1 MDKGDREEYEAAIA
15 KAFIETSRGERFL
28 EVARTRES
36 GLKRN
41 LTPRE
46 LKQQSKYSA
55 MMATLESWF
64 DPRCENLAITAHDQH
79 SEARSKLSK
88 LSRPT
93 DCCVMSG
100 DHRIDGPAGRA
111 PRVAVAWECRP
122 TVAPERPTLSRFES

>member
-64 DPRCENLAITAHDQH
+64 DPRCEDLEITAHDKH
-79 SEARSKLSK
+79 SEARSKLSE

-93 DCCVMSG
+93 DWYVMSG
-100 DHRIDGPAGRA
+100 DHRIDGPAS
-111 PRVAVAWECRP
+111 
-122 TVAPERPTLSRFES
+122 TVRLDEHLE